1 MMLSEIYIKNYILVP
16 ELRMPFK
23 AGLSV
28 ITGETGAG
36 KSILVGSIG
45 IILGDS
51 PAGLEAWDK
60 DRPIYLEASFKPGD
74 NDELKAD
81 LQDITIDREDE
92 LILAR
97 EISKTG
103 KSSYYIGGRKVSAS
117 VMKSLKPLLLD
128 FHHQRD
134 QQKILLSAY
143 QLEIVDR
150 FAGCVDLREEFRR
163 DWHAL
168 KRLRAELEAMQKQ
181 QEEQSRMIELYRY
194 QFAELESADIKTGED
209 IALQKEYELLSH
221 SMDILSL
228 GQSMNQ
234 TMFESE
240 NSIFDRL
247 GHFAGQLEQY
257 KSLNHSLQNAGRYL
271 ADALEAL
278 RSTSFELSGILGSLN
293 PDPIRISEIEER
305 LNLINS
311 LLHKHRV
318 KSVEDLQQ
326 LFAQRKAEIAAAQSF
341 ESNINDTRKKLDDS
355 ILAIIEKADELSQI
369 RQKAAQKLSSAL
381 EQSIRKLA
389 MKDAR
394 FKIRIDKKSKI
405 QINNLDA
412 LSAFSDTGQDR
423 VEFLFSA
430 NAGSELKSLAAV
442 ASGGEMSRIL
452 LGIKE
457 VLVSKESARL
467 LILDEIDAG
476 IGGKTAD
483 KVAACIAQIATK
495 HPVLVVSHLAQIAA
509 AANTHIAV
517 EKSAGTKTSV
527 SLRVLN
533 RKERISELAR
543 MLSGSASPTALKH
556 AEELISKNKEEQSE

>member
-278 RSTSFELSGILGSLN
+278 RSTSFELSGILDSLN

-467 LILDEIDAG
+467 LILDEVDAG

-495 HPVLVVSHLAQIAA
+495 HPVL
-509 AANTHIAV
+509 
-517 EKSAGTKTSV
+517 
-527 SLRVLN
+527 
-533 RKERISELAR
+533 
-543 MLSGSASPTALKH
+543 
-556 AEELISKNKEEQSE
+556 